1 MFDTIAFKVALTQNG
16 YTQKKLAKEIGMSE
30 QTLIRRIKRGVFGTD
45 EVTQIINVLDIKD
58 PTPIFF
64 APEVTYKVTDKRR
77 DA

>member
-1 MFDTIAFKVALTQNG
+1 MFDKTAFKVALTQNG

-64 APEVTYKVTDKRR
+64 APKVTYEITDERR